1 MNSTVKLA
9 ISTGEPAG
17 IGPEVSIAAA
27 NAFIADNP
35 HTKITLYGDRSL
47 LQSRSLASQIQIA
60 HIPLV
65 KPNQIGRLNLE
76 NAPYVLSVI
85 QEASEACR
93 SGVHDALITAPVQ
106 KSILSRPSI
115 EFSGHTE
122 FLAQLDGKDQV
133 VMMLCGEIS
142 DTKSE
147 DKKPFSLRVALA
159 STHLPIQQVA
169 QSIQYKSLLQTIR
182 IIHSDLQTRFGIA
195 SPIIMVTGLNPH
207 AGEDGHLGRE
217 EIDTIIPAIKAAQAE
232 GIKVSGP
239 FPADTLF
246 NPARL
251 QAADAV
257 LAMYHDQGL
266 APFKFATFTE
276 GVNVTL
282 GLSYIRTS
290 VDHGTALDIA
300 GHDKA
305 DWHSMYA
312 ALNLAQEL
320 TLRQKRFN
328 ASGT

>member
-9 ISTGEPAG
+9 ISTGDPAG

-47 LQSRSLASQIQIA
+47 FQSQSLASQIQIA
-60 HIPLV
+60 HIPLI
-65 KPNQIGRLNLE
+65 KPNQIGRLNPE

-85 QEASEACR
+85 QESSEACR

-142 DTKSE
+142 DPKSE

-217 EIDTIIPAIKAAQAE
+217 EIDTIIPAIKAAQVE
-232 GIKVSGP
+232 GIKISGP

>member
-47 LQSRSLASQIQIA
+47 LQSQSLASQIQIA
-60 HIPLV
+60 HIPLI
-65 KPNQIGRLNLE
+65 KPNQIGRLNPE

-85 QEASEACR
+85 QESSEACR

-142 DTKSE
+142 DPKSE
-147 DKKPFSLRVALA
+147 DKKSFPLRVALA

-182 IIHSDLQTRFGIA
+182 IIHTDLQTRFGIA

-217 EIDTIIPAIKAAQAE
+217 EIDTIIPAIKAAQVE
-232 GIKVSGP
+232 GIKISGP

>member
-47 LQSRSLASQIQIA
+47 FQSQSLASQIQIA
-60 HIPLV
+60 HIPLI
-65 KPNQIGRLNLE
+65 KPNQIGRLNPE

-85 QEASEACR
+85 QEASEVCR

-122 FLAQLDGKDQV
+122 FLAQLDDKDQV

-142 DTKSE
+142 DPKSE
-147 DKKPFSLRVALA
+147 DKKSFPLRVALA

-217 EIDTIIPAIKAAQAE
+217 EIDTIIPAIKAAQVE
-232 GIKVSGP
+232 GIKISGP